1 MLNWSPSDAIVAR
14 KIKNG
19 TGTNG
24 IKEPKKLIRLKPKYP
39 NSGEKGRRSVKST
52 NHSFFTRYLTI
63 KKSENSH
70 YNSKIIKISYFV
82 TYLKL
87 VKRSFDQTCN
97 MIAKISSYI
106 RFVAVVGSGGELLS
120 HYRRSRLK
128 PLLNAKN
135 TKYQFSHIAIKTDLE
150 AFFDKSLGPIEFEW
164 EERKKVQTISFALK
178 KNRIWV
184 SIDKKVVRSEVLRI
198 IDSCL
203 PLVKLYS

>member
-1 MLNWSPSDAIVAR
+1 
-14 KIKNG
+14 
-19 TGTNG
+19 
-24 IKEPKKLIRLKPKYP
+24 
-39 NSGEKGRRSVKST
+39 
-52 NHSFFTRYLTI
+52 
-63 KKSENSH
+63 
-70 YNSKIIKISYFV
+70 
-82 TYLKL
+82 
-87 VKRSFDQTCN
+87 
-97 MIAKISSYI
+97 MIAKISPYI

-120 HYRRSRLK
+120 YFRRPSLK

-164 EERKKVQTISFALK
+164 EERKKVQTISFGLK